1 MYSDRRGT
9 KGPKDGATK
18 GTKITKDTK
27 TNMVG
32 CALKDPGS
40 DRALGMAR
48 AVAILV
54 ALALLTASISAQ
66 PRQLTPL
73 DASGRITFFIDEGE
87 SGSGFRSSDRELATW
102 AVKAWERAIDGKL
115 RFEPASRD
123 AALVHVLWA
132 AADGSEFGEMR
143 RLIVNGRPG
152 AAVYIRPDVS
162 ALGPELSR
170 LSREDPLVRETIVYM
185 TCLHEIGHAIGL
197 THTANYRDIMYFFG
211 YGGDIP
217 NYFLRYRK
225 QLQSRGDIAMVSGL
239 SDTDI
244 AAVRKLYVR

>member
-1 MYSDRRGT
+1 
-9 KGPKDGATK
+9 
-18 GTKITKDTK
+18 
-27 TNMVG
+27 V
-32 CALKDPGS
+32 L
-40 DRALGMAR
+40 
-48 AVAILV
+48 VAI
-54 ALALLTASISAQ
+54 ALLAIYVEAQ

-73 DASGRITFFIDEGE
+73 DASGRITFFVDEGE

-102 AVKAWERAIDGKL
+102 AIKAWERAIDGKL
-115 RFEPASRD
+115 RFEAANRD
-123 AALVHVLWA
+123 AALVQVFWV

-143 RLIVNGRPG
+143 RLVVNGRPG
-152 AAVYIRPDVS
+152 AAAYIRPDVN

-170 LSREDPLVRETIVYM
+170 LAREDALVRETIVYM

-197 THTANYRDIMYFFG
+197 KHTANYRDIMYFFG

-225 QLQSRGDIAMVSGL
+225 QLQSRSDIAMVSGL

-244 AAVRKLYVR
+244 AAVRKLYPR

>member
-1 MYSDRRGT
+1 MPENLGSGLGRPT
-9 KGPKDGATK
+9 AVL
-18 GTKITKDTK
+18 
-27 TNMVG
+27 VG
-32 CALKDPGS
+32 
-40 DRALGMAR
+40 
-48 AVAILV
+48 I
-54 ALALLTASISAQ
+54 ALLAICVHAQ

-115 RFEPASRD
+115 RFEPAVRD
-123 AALVHVLWA
+123 TALVQVFWVP
-132 AADGSEFGEMR
+132 ADGSEFGEMR
-143 RLIVNGRPG
+143 RLVVNGRPG
-152 AAVYIRPDVS
+152 AAAYIRPDVN

-170 LSREDPLVRETIVYM
+170 LSREDALVRETIVYL

-211 YGGDIP
+211 YGGNVP

-225 QLQSRGDIAMVSGL
+225 QLQSRGDIATVSGL

-244 AAVRKLYVR
+244 EAVRKLYPK

>member
-1 MYSDRRGT
+1 MVRWIF
-9 KGPKDGATK
+9 KDSRIDA
-18 GTKITKDTK
+18 
-27 TNMVG
+27 
-32 CALKDPGS
+32 ALDV
-40 DRALGMAR
+40 AR
-48 AVAILV
+48 VIAILF
-54 ALALLTASISAQ
+54 ALAPLTASIDAQ

-87 SGSGFRSSDRELATW
+87 SGSGFRPSDRELATW
-102 AVKAWERAIDGKL
+102 AVKAWERAVDGKL

-143 RLIVNGRPG
+143 RLVVNGRPG

-170 LSREDPLVRETIVYM
+170 LSRKDPLVRESIVYL

-225 QLQSRGDIAMVSGL
+225 QLQSRADIATVSGL
-239 SDTDI
+239 ADTDI